1 MESGD
6 VQRVERRARV
16 AYELARVRRAA
27 SAFAPMLLLV
37 AVAAVFGDRVRPAL
51 ALGTSLFIVG
61 VSLLWYGHDIRRAV
75 LPGIAAG
82 AVPLVLALCARHI
95 PHGCTG
101 DTCFTLCVPACAAGG
116 LVAGG
121 AIAALAIRTR
131 HSAGFWIAASGITLL
146 TGSMGCVCAGV
157 RGVVAL
163 VAGFLVGSALVLA
176 AGSRGR
182 PRKESAPG
190 A

>member
-6 VQRVERRARV
+6 VQRVERRARA
-16 AYELARVRRAA
+16 AYELARLRRAA
-27 SAFAPMLLLV
+27 IAFAPMLLLV

-61 VSLLWYGHDIRRAV
+61 VSLLWYGHDIRRAE

-101 DTCFTLCVPACAAGG
+101 DTCFTLDGRSVMLWVSCINASASRLPRGG
-116 LVAGG
+116 PTAFHRRLLWEPRCYDGQ
-121 AIAALAIRTR
+121 IIDPKQYRDE
-131 HSAGFWIAASGITLL
+131 SG
-146 TGSMGCVCAGV
+146 
-157 RGVVAL
+157 
-163 VAGFLVGSALVLA
+163 
-176 AGSRGR
+176 
-182 PRKESAPG
+182 
-190 A
+190 